1 MLDPL
6 SNWLVWIRFLPLKIN
21 ITDKIESLGQI
32 IVQFMERLGFAM
44 RLFWD
49 SFYWLVVGRK
59 YKQRL
64 RFAQVVK
71 HIKMDGVDALPIV
84 LALAL
89 VVGMMLAIQ
98 LLYALETFGAQS
110 QVLLAIAKSVTREFS
125 PLITGIIVAGR
136 SGAAIAAR
144 IGSQVVS
151 QEIDALKVMGVVP
164 VRYLVLPPL
173 LALIISMPMLII
185 GADIVAIF
193 GGALFSVG
201 KLDMSIT
208 AYMMESFEVL
218 VVGDILQGLIKSV
231 VFGIII
237 VLVGATTG
245 FYVTNGAEGVG
256 KATTTAVVVSI
267 SFIVLADMIASYF
280 LTQ

>member
-1 MLDPL
+1 M
-6 SNWLVWIRFLPLKIN
+6 KIN
-21 ITDKIESLGQI
+21 LTDKIESLGQTV
-32 IVQFMERLGFAM
+32 VQYLERLGFAM

-49 SFYWLVVGRK
+49 SFYWLIVGRK

-71 HIKMDGVDALPIV
+71 HIKSDGVDALPIV

-98 LLYALETFGAQS
+98 LIYALQAFGAQS

-151 QEIDALKVMGVVP
+151 QEIDALKVIGVVP

-208 AYMMESFEVL
+208 AYMVESFEVL

-231 VFGIII
+231 VFGVII

-245 FYVTNGAEGVG
+245 FYVTGGAEGVG

>member
-1 MLDPL
+1 L
-6 SNWLVWIRFLPLKIN
+6 SKFLISR
-21 ITDKIESLGQI
+21 IESLGMWSFQAI
-32 IVQFMERLGFAM
+32 ERLGFAM

-49 SFYWLVVGRK
+49 SFYWLIIGRR
-59 YKQRL
+59 YKQRVRL
-64 RFAQVVK
+64 AQVIEQIRVN
-71 HIKMDGVDALPIV
+71 GFDALPIV
-84 LALAL
+84 MALSF
-89 VVGMMLAIQ
+89 VVGMMLSIQ
-98 LLYALETFGAQS
+98 LLYALSDFGAES

-125 PLITGIIVAGR
+125 PLITGVIVAGR

-151 QEIDALKVMGVVP
+151 QEIDALKVIGIVP

-173 LALIISMPMLII
+173 LGLMISMPLLII
-185 GADIVAIF
+185 CADVMAIF

-201 KLDMSIT
+201 KLDMSIS
-208 AYMMESFEVL
+208 AYMLESFNVL
-218 VVGDILQGLIKSV
+218 VVGDVLQGLIKSV

-245 FYVTNGAEGVG
+245 FYVTGGAEGVG
-256 KATTTAVVVSI
+256 KATTSAVVISI

>member
-21 ITDKIESLGQI
+21 ITDKVESLGHI
-32 IVQFMERLGFAM
+32 IVQFLERLGFAM

-49 SFYWLVVGRK
+49 SFYWLIVGRK

-208 AYMMESFEVL
+208 AYMAESFEVL

-245 FYVTNGAEGVG
+245 FYVTGGAEGVG

>member
-1 MLDPL
+1 MTKL
-6 SNWLVWIRFLPLKIN
+6 LVA
-21 ITDKIESLGQI
+21 KIESIGMWSYQAI
-32 IVQFMERLGFAM
+32 ERLGFAM

-49 SFYWLVVGRK
+49 SFYWLIIGRK
-59 YKQRL
+59 YKQKVRL
-64 RFAQVVK
+64 WQIVNQIRAN
-71 HIKMDGVDALPIV
+71 GVDALPIV

-89 VVGMMLAIQ
+89 VVGMMLSIQ
-98 LLYALETFGAQS
+98 LLYALSDFGAES

-151 QEIDALKVMGVVP
+151 QEIDALKVIGIVP

-173 LALIISMPMLII
+173 LGLMISMPLLII
-185 GADIVAIF
+185 CADVMAIF
-193 GGALFSVG
+193 GGAIFSVQ
-201 KLDMSIT
+201 KLDMSIS
-208 AYMMESFEVL
+208 AYMLESFNVL
-218 VVGDILQGLIKSV
+218 VVGDIMQGLIKSV

-245 FYVTNGAEGVG
+245 FYVTGGAEGVG
-256 KATTTAVVVSI
+256 KATTSAVVISI